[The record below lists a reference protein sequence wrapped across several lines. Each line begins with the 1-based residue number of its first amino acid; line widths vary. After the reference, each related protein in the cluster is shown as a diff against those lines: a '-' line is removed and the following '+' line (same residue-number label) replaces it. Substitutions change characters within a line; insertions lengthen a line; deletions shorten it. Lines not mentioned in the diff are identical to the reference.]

1 MRVRFF
7 FFFSFVSAPKREGYS
22 PDPSEEKSLFDD
34 PDHPASLSFHP
45 STPLN
50 RNPEHSIPAQ
60 HGVTIDSPANL
71 NMQVPP
77 SAYEGLPPQAH
88 NDSHPQGRTHPAGR
102 NQSWDLLGGARKLGQ
117 AYERF
122 DPRNTSEEHLA
133 FADGDLP
140 KSKVSAAL
148 L

>member
-1 MRVRFF
+1 M
-7 FFFSFVSAPKREGYS
+7 SAPKRQGYS

-34 PDHPASLSFHP
+34 LDHPASLSYHP

-50 RNPEHSIPAQ
+50 RKNLEHSIPVQ
-60 HGVTIDSPANL
+60 LGVSTDSLANA
-71 NMQVPP
+71 NMQASP
-77 SAYEGLPPQAH
+77 SPYEGLPPQTH

-122 DPRNTSEEHLA
+122 DPRNASEDHLA

-140 KSKVSAAL
+140 KSKASAAL